1 MRAVI
6 LAAGKST
13 RTYPLTLT
21 KPKPMLKA
29 ANKPLLEHNLGA
41 IKDFV
46 SEAII
51 VVGYKKEM
59 IEAYFGSKYK
69 SIKIKYVEQKEQL
82 GTAHAISLLEPHIK
96 GKFLLLMGDDLYS
109 KHDIK
114 RCIKHDYSIM
124 VAKTKNPQ
132 NFGVVVERNDVM
144 EDLIEKPQHFVSDL
158 ISTALY
164 VLDRKIF
171 ECIKKIEKSSRGEF
185 ELPDAVRLLS
195 KKEKIR
201 CVKSMNWISVGY
213 PWDLLN
219 ADISLRKG
227 KNSIGKNS
235 KITGNAVNSSIGGNC
250 IIKGSVKNS
259 IIMDNTIIEEKS
271 SIENSVIGE
280 DVYFEGRI
288 IAKDNAYS
296 SVKGKKVPAGRLGA
310 IIGDNTRIMNSTLS
324 PGVKV
329 WPDKTIISQKIKEDF
344 YTRR

>member
-1 MRAVI
+1 
-6 LAAGKST
+6 
-13 RTYPLTLT
+13 
-21 KPKPMLKA
+21 
-29 ANKPLLEHNLGA
+29 
-41 IKDFV
+41 
-46 SEAII
+46 
-51 VVGYKKEM
+51 
-59 IEAYFGSKYK
+59 
-69 SIKIKYVEQKEQL
+69 
-82 GTAHAISLLEPHIK
+82 
-96 GKFLLLMGDDLYS
+96 MGDDLYS

-132 NFGVVVERNDVM
+132 NFGVVVERNGVM
-144 EDLIEKPQHFVSDL
+144 KDLIEKPQHFVSEL

-171 ECIKKIEKSSRGEF
+171 GCIKKIKKSPRGEL
-185 ELPDAVRLLS
+185 ELPDAVNLLS

-250 IIKGSVKNS
+250 VIKGSVKNS

-271 SIENSVIGE
+271 SVENSVIGE
-280 DVYFEGRI
+280 DAYFEGRT
-288 IAKDNAYS
+288 IAKDNACS

-310 IIGDNTRIMNSTLS
+310 IIGDNTRVMDSILL
-324 PGVKV
+324 PGSKI
-329 WPDKTIISQKIKEDF
+329 WPNKTIISQKIKEDF
-344 YTRR
+344 L